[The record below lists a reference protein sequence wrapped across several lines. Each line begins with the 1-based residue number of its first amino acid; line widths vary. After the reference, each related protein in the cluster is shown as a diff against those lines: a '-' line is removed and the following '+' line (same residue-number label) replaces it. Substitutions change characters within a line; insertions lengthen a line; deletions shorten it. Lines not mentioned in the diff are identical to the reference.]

1 MNRSQFLWILA
12 GLVLTGCSP
21 TYRSDKIVEDV
32 KKISRTEYGVDADVK
47 LVGKTLTA
55 RVLIDNLM
63 SVLLSSE
70 EGEGKKAW
78 DLMTVLSRVCLSTD
92 APVDFFVVV
101 AADKQDPNNR
111 FVFIRYVDDVKRV
124 MLDDISR
131 NEFFDGTLVEL
142 KIQGKTYFID
152 PAELD
157 FLKVLLLALGSEKE
171 GAGVAPPEAWAEDV
185 DFPAFLARAA
195 AQRLKRVLS
204 EKGRVSDHFVVRDVS
219 GQYETSPGRFLFQ
232 LDLIRKP
239 SPEEAVKPDRLLD
252 DSGTIGSMVRALKVS
267 FGNITRKPPVA
278 LDKDILPFS
287 AGEMAKFLKRY
298 DFKDFTSVEVD
309 EVNSGRSLTMP
320 FH

>member
-1 MNRSQFLWILA
+1 MNRAAYSLILM
-12 GLVLTGCSP
+12 GFVLGGCAP
-21 TYRSDKIVEDV
+21 TYRADKIVEEV
-32 KKISRTEYGVDADVK
+32 KKISRMEYGVDADVK
-47 LVGKTLTA
+47 LVGKTLAA

-78 DLMTVLSRVCLSTD
+78 DLMTVLSRVSLSTD

-101 AADKQDPNNR
+101 AADRQNPNNR

-142 KIQGKTYFID
+142 RIQGKTYFID
-152 PAELD
+152 PSELD
-157 FLKVLLLALGSEKE
+157 FLKVLLLALGSDK
-171 GAGVAPPEAWAEDV
+171 GTIGLAPEEPWAEDI

-204 EKGRVSDHFVVRDVS
+204 EKGRVSDRFVVRDVS
-219 GQYETSPGRFLFQ
+219 GQYESPTGRFLFQ
-232 LDLIRKP
+232 LDLVRRP
-239 SPEEAVKPDRLLD
+239 VLEEPAKPDR
-252 DSGTIGSMVRALKVS
+252 SESSPGAIGSMMRVLKVS
-267 FGNITRKPPVA
+267 FHNIVRKPPVG

-287 AGEMAKFLKRY
+287 AGEMTKFLKRY
-298 DFKDFTSVEVD
+298 GFRDFSSVEID